1 MADWKAQKLPLTHSM
16 RKSWVF
22 ARAAA
27 YFDWD
32 GDWDDDDD
40 RANVFDNKPGLVGSN
55 KAGKRRFLWVCVW
68 VLRVLLWSATASFVG
83 VTVKKNMKIFFEKE
97 RISYDFSQKIFHGAP
112 SRRWLF
118 VVNGKVDTDT
128 H

>member
-1 MADWKAQKLPLTHSM
+1 M
-16 RKSWVF
+16 F

-55 KAGKRRFLWVCVW
+55 KAWQKGGFCVCVCVCGW
-68 VLRVLLWSATASFVG
+68 VLRVLL
-83 VTVKKNMKIFFEKE
+83 
-97 RISYDFSQKIFHGAP
+97 
-112 SRRWLF
+112 
-118 VVNGKVDTDT
+118 
-128 H
+128 